1 MPQQTQ
7 EATTMAG
14 IRFFKVRYVDIPEHP
29 EVHHYIRT
37 VKRTIYINRCA
48 CAGANVVQLIQ

>member
-1 MPQQTQ
+1 
-7 EATTMAG
+7 MAN

-29 EVHHYIRT
+29 EIHHYIRT